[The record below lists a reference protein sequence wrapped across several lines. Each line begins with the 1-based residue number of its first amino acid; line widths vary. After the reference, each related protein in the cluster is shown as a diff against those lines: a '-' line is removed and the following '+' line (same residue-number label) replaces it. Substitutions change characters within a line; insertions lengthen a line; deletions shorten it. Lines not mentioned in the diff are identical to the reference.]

1 MSSKKRTPDGWASLL
16 PDNEDMCLAPRGG
29 GFLAYL
35 PQFSP
40 DRIAGID
47 EAGRGCFAGPV
58 VAAAV
63 ILPKKFDLPGLA
75 DSKILSVAEREK
87 LAVSIGVTAL
97 AWSVGYS
104 WPKEIDKINILQATL
119 KAMSRAVAALRLAP
133 AALLID
139 GDKTIPDNYL
149 GARVAPQRSVID
161 GDALIPVI
169 SAASILAKTCRDRLM
184 EKLDLRYPGYGF
196 VTHKGYGTQ
205 RHQLALADFG
215 PCRLHRLSFRGVA
228 ARSAQIE
235 QGRLC

>member
-1 MSSKKRTPDGWASLL
+1 MSPKKNIRNGWMPLL
-16 PDNEDMCLAPRGG
+16 PDDEDARFAVLWGDAP
-29 GFLAYL
+29 AYT
-35 PQFSP
+35 PQFSSYK
-40 DRIAGID
+40 IAGID

-63 ILPKKFDLPGLA
+63 ILPPKFDLPGLA
-75 DSKILSVAEREK
+75 DSKILSAAKREQ

-104 WPKEIDKINILQATL
+104 WPKEIDNINILQATF

-149 GARVAPQRSVID
+149 GALTVPQRGIVG
-161 GDALIPVI
+161 GDALVPVI
-169 SAASILAKTCRDRLM
+169 SAASILAKTCRDNLM

-196 VTHKGYGTQ
+196 ATHKGYGTALHQ
-205 RHQLALADFG
+205 RALADLG
-215 PCRLHRLSFRGVA
+215 PCRLHRFSFRGVA
-228 ARSAQIE
+228 VQRPQIE
-235 QGRLC
+235 QGHLC